1 MWRYKL
7 IAVGVPLILVLALG
21 VSAMA
26 SGTNGSFSF
35 GAKLRGYEE
44 TPLTIN
50 SNGTGQFRATPTST
64 GFSYTLT
71 YSGLGSNAVAA
82 HIHLGQRATTGGVAI
97 PLCGAPKPACPPTGG
112 IVTGTIS
119 ASDVQAIATQGL
131 AAGDLA
137 AVVRAIRAGFAY
149 VNVHTLTFPSGEIR
163 GQIRAGE
170 DEDED

>member
-1 MWRYKL
+1 MRRYRL
-7 IAVGVPLILVLALG
+7 IAVGVPLVIVLALG

-26 SGTNGSFSF
+26 SSADGSFSF

-97 PLCGAPKPACPPTGG
+97 PLCGGLKPACPPTGG
-112 IVTGTIS
+112 TVTGTIS
-119 ASDVQAIATQGL
+119 PSDVQLITAQGL

-149 VNVHTLTFPSGEIR
+149 VNVHTTVFPSGEIR
-163 GQIRAGE
+163 GQIRGGE
-170 DEDED
+170 DED

>member
-1 MWRYKL
+1 MRRYRL
-7 IAVGVPLILVLALG
+7 IAVGVPLVIVLALG

-26 SGTNGSFSF
+26 SSADGSFSF

-97 PLCGAPKPACPPTGG
+97 PLCSGGNKPACPAGG
-112 IVTGTIS
+112 GTVTGTIV
-119 ASDVQAIATQGL
+119 ASDVVAITAQGL

-137 AVVRAIRAGFAY
+137 SVVRAIRAGFAY
-149 VNVHTLTFPSGEIR
+149 VNVHTTVFPSGEIR
-163 GQIRAGE
+163 GQIRGGE
-170 DEDED
+170 DED